1 MTRARRIALW
11 GAFSLLALVGSG
23 LLLAD
28 RLTPP
33 NTGAPSY
40 TLPLAA
46 DHTALD
52 RELAPLLARNPGK
65 TGALMLVDGIDAF
78 AARAMSA
85 RQAGR
90 SLDLQYYIWHDD
102 LTGRLLAREAWL
114 AAERGV
120 RVRLLL
126 DDINAGGKDT
136 PLLVLDGHPNI
147 EVRLYNPFRNR
158 SGIARLLEMLQ
169 RGFSLN
175 HRMHNKAWIADG
187 RVAIVGGRNVGLE
200 YFSASEASN
209 FHDLDLLLFGPE
221 VAQASAIFDQFWNS
235 EAVAP
240 VASLGQLGMD
250 DILRVADDLGTEA
263 RTAAA
268 ARYLQRVDGSPSV
281 RAYLDRALSPY
292 WSDSFRI
299 VSDPP
304 VKRVGDETSG
314 WLVEHID
321 TALRGTREAA
331 LLISPYFVPGE
342 DTAALLV
349 DLASGGVHVGVIT
362 NSLAANDVVAV
373 HGGYAGYR
381 KQLLAGD
388 VHLYELRPEAAA
400 GPGGSG
406 PGGSGISE
414 TGLSGG
420 DGGDGGDDG
429 GDGDGAGAGAG
440 VDGTGVDVGSG
451 DGDGAGA
458 DAGAGVDGTGVDV
471 GVGSDGTA
479 NVRPRTGPAGSSGA
493 SLHTKAFLVDGRRG
507 FIGSYNL
514 DPRSAY
520 LNTEMGVF
528 FDDPGLGA
536 GLRAEYLHL
545 AAPELSWKVGLDDA
559 GDLYWLDAAGP
570 EPRRLRTEPEASRWQ
585 RIQATVF
592 RWLPVESQL

>member
-1 MTRARRIALW
+1 M
-11 GAFSLLALVGSG
+11 LVGSG

-33 NTGAPSY
+33 NTGEPSY

-52 RELAPLLARNPGK
+52 RELVPLLARNPGK
-65 TGALMLVDGIDAF
+65 TGALTLVDGIDAF

-102 LTGRLLAREAWL
+102 LTGRLLAREAWA

-147 EVRLYNPFRNR
+147 QVRLYNPFRNR

-200 YFSASEASN
+200 YFSASESSN

-221 VAQASAIFDQFWNS
+221 VAQASAIFDAFWNS
-235 EAVAP
+235 DAVVP
-240 VASLGQLGMD
+240 LSDLGQLGMD
-250 DILRVADDLGTEA
+250 DIRAVADTIGTEA
-263 RTAAA
+263 RTPAAQ
-268 ARYLQRVDGSPSV
+268 RYLQRVDSSPSV
-281 RAYLDRALSPY
+281 RAYLDDALSPH
-292 WSDSFRI
+292 WSEHIRV

-304 VKRVGDETSG
+304 VKRPGEDTSG
-314 WLVEHID
+314 WLVERVD
-321 TALRGTREAA
+321 ASLRGAEQAA
-331 LLISPYFVPGE
+331 LLVSPYFVPGD
-342 DTAALLV
+342 DTSAVLTGLAA
-349 DLASGGVHVGVIT
+349 DGVHVGVIT

-373 HGGYAGYR
+373 HGGYAKYR
-381 KQLLAGD
+381 KRLLAGG

-400 GPGGSG
+400 GDGNGDGSAATAIPRPRGGGS
-406 PGGSGISE
+406 
-414 TGLSGG
+414 
-420 DGGDGGDDG
+420 
-429 GDGDGAGAGAG
+429 
-440 VDGTGVDVGSG
+440 
-451 DGDGAGA
+451 
-458 DAGAGVDGTGVDV
+458 
-471 GVGSDGTA
+471 
-479 NVRPRTGPAGSSGA
+479 GSSGA
-493 SLHTKAFLVDGRRG
+493 SLHTKAFLVDGTQG

-528 FDDPGLGA
+528 FDDPGLA
-536 GLRAEYLHL
+536 ADLRAEYLHL
-545 AAPELSWKVGLDDA
+545 AGPAISWKVGLDGD
-559 GDLYWLDAAGP
+559 GDLAWLDAAGP
-570 EPRRLRTEPEASRWQ
+570 EPRLLHNEPQASRW
-585 RIQATVF
+585 RRLQAFVF
-592 RWLPVESQL
+592 RWLPLESQL

>member
-1 MTRARRIALW
+1 MISRAKRIVAW
-11 GAFSLLALVGSG
+11 GAFSALALVGSG

-28 RLTPP
+28 HLTPP

-46 DHTALD
+46 DDTALD
-52 RELAPLLARNPGK
+52 RELVPLLARNPGR
-65 TGALMLVDGIDAF
+65 TGAITLVDGIDAF

-158 SGIARLLEMLQ
+158 DGIARLLEMLQ

-200 YFSASEASN
+200 YFSASQDSN

-221 VAQASAIFDQFWNS
+221 VAEASAIFDAFWNS

-240 VASLGQLGMD
+240 LS
-250 DILRVADDLGTEA
+250 DLGRLTLADIREVVERIA
-263 RTAAA
+263 NQAGTPAAQ
-268 ARYLQRVDGSPSV
+268 RYLRRVDASSSV
-281 RAYLDRALSPY
+281 QAYLGGALSPH
-292 WSDSFRI
+292 WSERIRI
-299 VSDPP
+299 VSAPP
-304 VKRVGDETSG
+304 VTRPGDDSSD
-314 WLVEHID
+314 WLVGRID
-321 TALRGTREAA
+321 ASLRGAREAA
-331 LLISPYFVPGE
+331 LLVSPYFVPGE
-342 DTAALLV
+342 DTGALLTG
-349 DLASGGVHVGVIT
+349 LATDGRHVGVVT

-373 HGGYAGYR
+373 HGGYAKYR
-381 KQLLAGD
+381 KPLLAGG

-400 GPGGSG
+400 
-406 PGGSGISE
+406 
-414 TGLSGG
+414 TL
-420 DGGDGGDDG
+420 
-429 GDGDGAGAGAG
+429 
-440 VDGTGVDVGSG
+440 VDGTGTGGGRGRDPVGGDDAGDAPGNARSLVGS
-451 DGDGAGA
+451 AG
-458 DAGAGVDGTGVDV
+458 G
-471 GVGSDGTA
+471 
-479 NVRPRTGPAGSSGA
+479 SGA
-493 SLHTKAFLVDGRRG
+493 SLHTKAFLVDASQG

-528 FDDPGLGA
+528 FDDPGLA
-536 GLRAEYLHL
+536 ADLRAEYLHL
-545 AAPELSWKVGLDDA
+545 AAPALSWKVGLD
-559 GDLYWLDAAGP
+559 GKGELYWLDGAGSA
-570 EPRRLRTEPEASRWQ
+570 PRLLRGEPEAGRWR
-585 RIQATVF
+585 RIKATVF
-592 RWLPVESQL
+592 RWLPLESQL

>member
-1 MTRARRIALW
+1 MISRAKRIVLWAAFAL
-11 GAFSLLALVGSG
+11 LVLVGSG

-28 RLTPP
+28 HLTPP
-33 NTGAPSY
+33 NTGRPSY
-40 TLPLAA
+40 ALPVAA

-52 RELAPLLARNPGK
+52 RELGPLLARNPGM
-65 TGALMLVDGIDAF
+65 TGAITLVDGIDAF

-200 YFSASEASN
+200 YFSASEESN

-221 VAQASAIFDQFWNS
+221 VAQASRIFDDFWNS
-235 EAVAP
+235 AAVVPLA
-240 VASLGQLGMD
+240 
-250 DILRVADDLGTEA
+250 DLGELSMADIRAIVERIGGEA
-263 RTAAA
+263 RTATAR
-268 ARYLQRVDGSPSV
+268 RYLERVEGSPSV
-281 RAYLDRALSPY
+281 QAYLEQSLSPH
-292 WSDSFRI
+292 WSDRI
-299 VSDPP
+299 RVVSDPP
-304 VKRVGDETSG
+304 VKRRGDDTSG
-314 WLVEHID
+314 WLVDRID
-321 TALRGTREAA
+321 RSLREAREA
-331 LLISPYFVPGE
+331 VLLVSPYFVPGE
-342 DTAALLV
+342 DTTALLV
-349 DLASGGVHVGVIT
+349 DLAGRGRHVGVVT

-373 HGGYAGYR
+373 HGGYAKYR
-381 KQLLAGD
+381 RPLLAGG
-388 VHLYELRPEAAA
+388 VHLYELRPEAA
-400 GPGGSG
+400 
-406 PGGSGISE
+406 
-414 TGLSGG
+414 
-420 DGGDGGDDG
+420 
-429 GDGDGAGAGAG
+429 
-440 VDGTGVDVGSG
+440 VGE
-451 DGDGAGA
+451 A
-458 DAGAGVDGTGVDV
+458 DAALDGEAA
-471 GVGSDGTA
+471 A
-479 NVRPRTGPAGSSGA
+479 NVRPRPGPAGSSGA

-528 FDDPGLGA
+528 FDDPGLA
-536 GLRAEYLHL
+536 ADLRAEYLHL
-545 AAPELSWKVGLDDA
+545 AGPVLSWKVGLDDN
-559 GDLYWLDAAGP
+559 GHLYWLDAGGEAP
-570 EPRRLRTEPEASRWQ
+570 VLLREEPAASRW
-585 RIQATVF
+585 RRLQARVF
-592 RWLPVESQL
+592 RLLPLESQL

>member
-1 MTRARRIALW
+1 MLW
-11 GAFSLLALVGSG
+11 GTFTLLVLVGSG

-28 RLTPP
+28 HLSPP
-33 NTGAPSY
+33 NTGEPSHA
-40 TLPLAA
+40 LPLAA

-65 TGALMLVDGIDAF
+65 TGAITLVDGIDAF

-200 YFSASEASN
+200 YFSASEESN

-221 VAQASAIFDQFWNS
+221 VAQASRIFDQFWNS

-240 VASLGQLGMD
+240 LS
-250 DILRVADDLGTEA
+250 DLGELSLADIRAIVEDIGDDA

-268 ARYLQRVDGSPSV
+268 QRYLERVEGSPSV
-281 RAYLDRALSPY
+281 RAYLQQSLSPH
-292 WSDSFRI
+292 WSDRIRI

-304 VKRVGDETSG
+304 VKRPGDDASH
-314 WLVEHID
+314 WLVAKID
-321 TALRGTREAA
+321 ASLRGAREAV
-331 LLISPYFVPGE
+331 LLVSPYFVPGD
-342 DTAALLV
+342 DTTELLV
-349 DLASGGVHVGVIT
+349 EQAAEGRHVGVVT
-362 NSLAANDVVAV
+362 NSLAANDVAAV
-373 HGGYAGYR
+373 HGGYGKYR
-381 KQLLAGD
+381 ERLLTGG
-388 VHLYELRPEAAA
+388 VHLYELRPEAAGAEAADA
-400 GPGGSG
+400 GTGDGDAGGSG
-406 PGGSGISE
+406 DDRAPARRGGGSGS
-414 TGLSGG
+414 
-420 DGGDGGDDG
+420 
-429 GDGDGAGAGAG
+429 
-440 VDGTGVDVGSG
+440 GSG
-451 DGDGAGA
+451 S
-458 DAGAGVDGTGVDV
+458 
-471 GVGSDGTA
+471 GSST
-479 NVRPRTGPAGSSGA
+479 GSSGA
-493 SLHTKAFLVDGRRG
+493 SLHTKAFLVDAGHG

-528 FDDPGLGA
+528 FDDPGLA
-536 GLRAEYLHL
+536 ADLRAEYLYL
-545 AAPELSWKVGLDDA
+545 AGPDLSWYVGLDA
-559 GDLYWLDAAGP
+559 RGDLYWLDAAGP
-570 EPRRLRTEPEASRWQ
+570 EPRLLRSEPEAGRWR
-585 RIQATVF
+585 RIQAWAF
-592 RWLPVESQL
+592 RWLPLESQL

>member
-1 MTRARRIALW
+1 MISRARRIVLW
-11 GAFSLLALVGSG
+11 GAFSALALVGSG

-28 RLTPP
+28 HLTPP

-40 TLPLAA
+40 ALPLAA

-52 RELAPLLARNPGK
+52 RELVPLLARNPGE
-65 TGALMLVDGIDAF
+65 TGALMLIDGIDAF

-158 SGIARLLEMLQ
+158 DGIARLLELLQ

-187 RVAIVGGRNVGLE
+187 RVAIVGGRNIGLE
-200 YFSASEASN
+200 YFSASAASN

-221 VAQASAIFDQFWNS
+221 VAQASRIFDGFWNS
-235 EAVAP
+235 EAVVP
-240 VASLGQLGMD
+240 LSDLGRLGMQ
-250 DILRVADDLGTEA
+250 DIRDMLGLIGTEA
-263 RTAAA
+263 RTAEAQ
-268 ARYLQRVDGSPSV
+268 RYLQRVEASPSV
-281 RAYLDRALSPY
+281 RAYLGQALSPF
-292 WSDSFRI
+292 WSDRIHI

-304 VKRVGDETSG
+304 VKRRGDDTSG
-314 WLVEHID
+314 WLVD
-321 TALRGTREAA
+321 LVDAALRDTREAA
-331 LLISPYFVPGE
+331 LLVSPYFVPGD
-342 DTAALLV
+342 DTADLLTG
-349 DLASGGVHVGVIT
+349 LAAGGMHVGVVT
-362 NSLAANDVVAV
+362 NSLAANDVAAV
-373 HGGYAGYR
+373 HGGYSGYR
-381 KQLLAGD
+381 KRLLAGG
-388 VHLYELRPEAAA
+388 VHLYELRPDAVA
-400 GPGGSG
+400 GPGG
-406 PGGSGISE
+406 
-414 TGLSGG
+414 GG
-420 DGGDGGDDG
+420 DARGDGS
-429 GDGDGAGAGAG
+429 DGDGA
-440 VDGTGVDVGSG
+440 V
-451 DGDGAGA
+451 
-458 DAGAGVDGTGVDV
+458 
-471 GVGSDGTA
+471 

-493 SLHTKAFLVDGRRG
+493 SLHTKAFLVDGSRG

-528 FDDPGLGA
+528 FDDPGLA
-536 GLRAEYLHL
+536 AALRAEYLHL
-545 AAPELSWKVGLDDA
+545 AGPGLSWKVGLDDA

-570 EPRRLRTEPEASRWQ
+570 EPRLLRNEPEASRWR